1 MKIFP
6 GSAHPKLAKEVAREL
21 KTDLGKIEIGQFPNG
36 EKRIHVLEEV
46 SNETAFIVQPT
57 ITDKDMIELCL
68 MADAVK
74 RKGAKKAVAVIPW
87 FGYSAQDDVFL
98 EGEPLSAKVMAQ
110 VLEASGI
117 DEAVIFEPH
126 SSKIENF
133 FAIPLILLSALETFA
148 SLFKKKV
155 LKDLV
160 VVALDLGAMERSLK
174 MAKELNL
181 PLVLLQ
187 KTPRDARTG
196 KIEFLGIKGKA
207 KNKNVLLF
215 DDFVSTGQTL
225 IKAAA
230 FLKKE
235 GAKKIT
241 ACVTHYLAV
250 KGLPEKLQKSL
261 IDKFFVTNTLPIAK
275 ERKFSK
281 LKIISIAS
289 LIAKKILDVETR
301 L

>member
-1 MKIFP
+1 MEGFVLLS
-6 GSAHPKLAKEVAREL
+6 GSAHPKLAEEVAKKL
-21 KTDLGKIEIGQFPNG
+21 KTSLGEIEISRFPNG
-36 EKRIHVLEEV
+36 EKKVWIKKEV
-46 SNETAFIVQPT
+46 ADKTAFVIQPT
-57 ITDKDMIELCL
+57 ITDSDIIELCL
-68 MADAVK
+68 IVDAAK
-74 RKGAKKAVAVIPW
+74 RKGTKKVVAVIPW
-87 FGYSAQDDVFL
+87 FGYSAQDDVFQ
-98 EGEPLSAKVMAQ
+98 EGEPLSAKVMAEI
-110 VLEASGI
+110 LAASGI
-117 DEAVIFEPH
+117 DEAIIIEPH

-148 SLFKKKV
+148 SLLKKKV
-155 LKDLV
+155 LKDLL

-187 KTPRDARTG
+187 KTPRDTRTG
-196 KIEFLGIKGKA
+196 EIEFLGIKGKV
-207 KNKNVLLF
+207 KDKNVLLF

-241 ACVTHYLAV
+241 ACVTHYLSV
-250 KGLPEKLQKSL
+250 KGLPEKLQKST

-275 ERKFSK
+275 ERKFPK
-281 LKIISIAS
+281 LKIISIAP
-289 LIAKKILDVETR
+289 LLAQTMKKML
-301 L
+301 